1 MKKIIVPVD
10 FSKISSNALD
20 FAIEFNTILK
30 GEILLLHVLE
40 LPSYS
45 FSAMG
50 EMDLDRGNQDFVSA
64 KFTEGAH
71 NRLTEWSNRVTDA
84 GQAVK
89 IRMKHGHPYDNI
101 SKEIV
106 SEKAS
111 YIIMGSTGASG
122 LTEIFLGSN
131 AERVIRHSECPVII
145 VKGPT
150 KISEMK
156 NMVFASDL
164 SEDQDWVALKAK
176 DAQELLGL
184 NMHIVKVR
192 TPHNFLSAKAAN
204 EQLDKFAKRNHF
216 ENSTL
221 NSLEADYPDE
231 GIVDFAEEVRSGMI
245 VLGTHGKTGLAHIFG
260 GSRAEDLAN
269 RSTIPVMTF
278 KIPFD

>member
-20 FAIEFNTILK
+20 FAIEFNEILK

-45 FSAMG
+45 FSAIG
-50 EMDLDRGNQDFVSA
+50 EMDLDHAADHINA
-64 KFTEGAH
+64 KLIEGVH
-71 NRLTEWSNRVTDA
+71 NRLNSWAERVTEA
-84 GQAVK
+84 NQTVK
-89 IRMKHGHPYDNI
+89 IRMKHGNPYQNI

-106 SEKAS
+106 EEKAS
-111 YIIMGSTGASG
+111 WIIMGSTGASG
-122 LTEIFLGSN
+122 LSEVFLGSN
-131 AERVIRHSECPVII
+131 AERVIRHSECPVITI
-145 VKGPT
+145 KGPT

-176 DAQELLGL
+176 DVQEMLDL

-192 TPHNFLSAKAAN
+192 TPHNFLSLAAAN
-204 EQLDKFAKRNHF
+204 TQLEKFTKRNHF
-216 ENSTL
+216 ENSTV
-221 NSLEADYPDE
+221 NTLEADYPDE
-231 GIVDFAEEVRSGMI
+231 GIVDFAEEIKSGLI

-260 GSRAEDLAN
+260 GSRAEDLVN